1 MMKGHQGDRTIRDP
15 HAQSTRRESRDDDAE
30 AHDPLRA
37 LPAHILGDCG
47 IRTDR
52 QLATYWAERIPIMT
66 TITIT
71 TRYVR
76 YVLSSLAAIAF
87 GMSTK

>member
-1 MMKGHQGDRTIRDP
+1 
-15 HAQSTRRESRDDDAE
+15 
-30 AHDPLRA
+30 
-37 LPAHILGDCG
+37 
-47 IRTDR
+47 
-52 QLATYWAERIPIMT
+52 MT

-87 GMSTK
+87 GMSTN